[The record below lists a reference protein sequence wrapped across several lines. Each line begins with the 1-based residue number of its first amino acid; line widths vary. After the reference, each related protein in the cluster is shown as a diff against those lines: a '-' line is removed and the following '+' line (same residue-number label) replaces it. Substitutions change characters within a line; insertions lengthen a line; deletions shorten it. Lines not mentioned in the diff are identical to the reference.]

1 MGGWNSKS
9 AQFIQKKKKEE
20 ESFQL
25 KNMRAKVNPLLLA
38 ISILKKINQLKS

>member
-20 ESFQL
+20 SFQL
-25 KNMRAKVNPLLLA
+25 KNMRAKENPLLLA
-38 ISILKKINQLKS
+38 ISILKKINQPKS